1 MALNIA
7 IVGSGIA
14 GLSAAC
20 WLSENHNVTIYEKK
34 SQLGLGSEGIEV
46 ETLNGPVRI
55 DVPPRVINQQHYPQ
69 LFTLLRTANVETYAI
84 FQSPSFHHSDGSS
97 YFSIG
102 SKTVNLP
109 IIGKRT
115 ISWPNLKLHNIT
127 WLAKH
132 GLTLLRWQRL
142 LKSESYQT
150 LDNSITLE
158 TWLNEL
164 NFSQSFADEFLYPI
178 WSLMC
183 SANPQELKQ
192 YPAKALA
199 QIFHSFAG
207 TSESRRIKGGT
218 LELEKQL
225 IKTVNTIHLDHTVL
239 SVSKNGL
246 GAKVTT
252 NKSQRLYDHVIIAT
266 EPGIAKHFLDESL
279 SHEKAL
285 LNRVPYRLTDMVMH
299 TDENLMPNKKHNW
312 SAINMVKGEN
322 QNLWATLWM
331 NTIEAQDLPFNV
343 FQSWDPVPDIP
354 EDELLARRTFH
365 RTLLTPDS
373 ANAMA
378 QLTALQKTDTQEN
391 VAPRHIW
398 FAGSYLTEQVP
409 LLEDGVRSARVV
421 TQLIEQQFENSR
433 KNRPIKKTA

>member
-1 MALNIA
+1 M
-7 IVGSGIA
+7 
-14 GLSAAC
+14 
-20 WLSENHNVTIYEKK
+20 
-34 SQLGLGSEGIEV
+34 
-46 ETLNGPVRI
+46 
-55 DVPPRVINQQHYPQ
+55 
-69 LFTLLRTANVETYAI
+69 
-84 FQSPSFHHSDGSS
+84 
-97 YFSIG
+97 
-102 SKTVNLP
+102 
-109 IIGKRT
+109 
-115 ISWPNLKLHNIT
+115 
-127 WLAKH
+127 
-132 GLTLLRWQRL
+132 LRWQRL

-312 SAINMVKGEN
+312 SAINMVKGKN

-391 VAPRHIW
+391 IAPRHIW

-433 KNRPIKKTA
+433 KNGPIKKTA